1 MSIAAGRYRG
11 FLENPELA
19 ESAKKGTPC
28 VKATARVADPSA
40 GDSNNS
46 RIEWEG
52 WLTEQTAER
61 TIQSMIYAGCT
72 FPPLPGSD
80 EPNLNDFTGCGS
92 KEVELQIEIEEYTP
106 EPTAENPNPRTTK
119 RPRVAF
125 VNRVGE
131 SRATKPIDDNQKKMI
146 SKNYGGLIAKVRAGI
161 SSPKTG
167 DASFDT
173 KAIEAGAAG
182 KKLY

>member
-1 MSIAAGRYRG
+1 MLPEGRYRG

-19 ESAKKGTPC
+19 ESSKKGTPC
-28 VKATARVADPSA
+28 VKATGRVADSAA
-40 GDSNNS
+40 GDGNNT

-92 KEVELQIEIEEYTP
+92 KEVEFQIEVEEYTP
-106 EPTAENPNPRTTK
+106 DPTPENPNPRTTK
-119 RPRVAF
+119 RNRIAF

-146 SKNYGGLIAKVRAGI
+146 SKNYSGLISKVRASVSGPRT
-161 SSPKTG
+161 SDTSFDPKALEA
-167 DASFDT
+167 DAS
-173 KAIEAGAAG
+173 K